1 MTYEIF
7 LFVHI
12 AAVIV
17 WLGGGVMMQLFAVRA
32 RRASSAEYLAG
43 VGHDIEFLGTRV
55 LLPASLVVVVF
66 GFLLMWK
73 GNWDYGELWII
84 LALILYAISFLAGL
98 LLLGPQSGKLG
109 KLVAAEGFTP
119 AATEKMQQLLLLAR
133 IDLVLL
139 FAIAFLMVVK
149 PGL

>member
-1 MTYEIF
+1 MRPPF
-7 LFVHI
+7 WFVVGPVGDVEVE
-12 AAVIV
+12 APD
-17 WLGGGVMMQLFAVRA
+17 
-32 RRASSAEYLAG
+32 STEYLAG